1 MPTITSLSALAKT
14 SVGAND
20 FLLIANSSVPTNYKF
35 LASDFFPSLST
46 LGTTSE
52 SLFVSITNKNV
63 LNFKGIKSLTNLLT
77 VATASNN
84 ITLQVN
90 PANIDLSTCN
100 NTTSGFLSTVALA
113 TNVSGTLPVANG
125 GTGATTLTANSILL
139 GAGTSA
145 FTALGA
151 ATNGQIPIGRTG
163 LGPLLATLTAG
174 SNVTI
179 TNGSGSITIA
189 ATLSTFTADV
199 NGGGFVLYN
208 LGSLNESGTA
218 GRGQTFNGS
227 DQAFFSSVGAT
238 PFYSGDVNIDND
250 LYLNGSNSQVIQMT
264 DSAVPRPLRIVGS
277 SATAAGNGADVS
289 MAAGASLGANM
300 GGSVNLY
307 AGAHDGS
314 GTSGDINF
322 YGVNATPASQLA
334 MKIVGTSKRVGI
346 NDSAPDTM
354 LHVTQSDASANLPPL
369 TLEQLDTGESFINF
383 VGTSGAASANSISSS
398 TGTAGSKNGAIRIK
412 VNGTDYWIR
421 LYATGE

>member
-1 MPTITSLSALAKT
+1 MPTITSLTALAKT

-20 FLLIANSSVPTNYKF
+20 YLLIANSSVPTNYKF
-35 LASDFFPSLST
+35 LASDFFPTLST

-63 LNFKGIKSLTNLLT
+63 LNFKGIKSLSNLLT

-100 NTTSGFLSTVALA
+100 NTTSAFLSTVALA
-113 TNVSGTLPVANG
+113 SNVTGTLPVANG

-174 SNVTI
+174 TNVTI

-189 ATLSTFTADV
+189 SRLDSLTVDV
-199 NGGGFVLYN
+199 DGGGYTIYN
-208 LGSLNESGTA
+208 IGWLNNSGTA
-218 GRGQTFNGS
+218 GQGQTFNGS
-227 DQAFFSSVGAT
+227 DQAFFSSAGAT

-250 LYLNGSNSQVIQMT
+250 LYLNGSNSQVIGMT
-264 DSAVPRPLRIVGS
+264 SSAVPRPLRIEGS

-289 MAAGASLGANM
+289 MAGGTSLGANT
-300 GGSVNLY
+300 GGNLNFY

-334 MKIVGTSKRVGI
+334 MKIIGTSKRVGI
-346 NDSAPDTM
+346 NESSPDTM
-354 LHVTQSDASANLPPL
+354 LHVTQSDASANLPAL
-369 TLEQLDTGESFINF
+369 TLEQLDTGESFANF
-383 VGTSGAASANSISSS
+383 VGTSGAASANSLSSS
-398 TGTAGSKNGAIRIK
+398 SASAGAKTGAIRVKI
-412 VNGTDYWIR
+412 NGVDAWIR
-421 LYATGE
+421 VYATAE